1 MISPVGYT
9 GNLYP
14 AVGSNAIGQPVNAV
28 SKVNVVNPLDDK
40 KAIGTDKAKPS
51 ECQTCKNRKY
61 VDKSNDNVSYKTP
74 THISPSASYAAVSAH
89 EQEHVSSAISEGS
102 KEGNQLIST
111 SVSLKVEVCPECGT
125 SYVSGGLTTTQMQ
138 YTESNPYESS
148 RKPLEA
154 SFLKGM
160 YVDAVA

>member
-1 MISPVGYT
+1 V
-9 GNLYP
+9 
-14 AVGSNAIGQPVNAV
+14 NAI
-28 SKVNVVNPLDDK
+28 SKVKGVNPLDDK
-40 KAIGTDKAKPS
+40 KALGTDKVKPS
-51 ECQTCKNRKY
+51 ECQTCKSRKY

-74 THISPSASYAAVSAH
+74 THISPSASYGAVSAH
-89 EQEHVSSAISEGS
+89 EQEHVSNAISEGS

-125 SYVSGGLTTTQMQ
+125 PYVSGGLTTTQMQ
-138 YTESNPYESS
+138 YTKSNPYESS
-148 RKPLEA
+148 RKSMEA